1 MEKNA
6 KDANDYNIQSTRAFL
21 MLRQGNEKRK
31 AARDMFAAAIKSR
44 PDVQATQ
51 DIVLGLDISLND
63 TVDAEYHAKEVLRR
77 NRKAP
82 LANYVMGSLAL
93 QKGKNEE
100 AEMYLRRACET
111 TRPVVLAQNDLAEV
125 LRRTKR
131 FEEAE
136 RYARLAV
143 RTAPELYVAWETLGA
158 ILLDANGDLNEAEQ
172 CIVKACELSKSESG
186 KEADVRMLVSLA
198 RVQIAKGDR
207 QRANMTLRKVK
218 GRVKELSDF
227 ERGEFEELSKSVR

>member
-93 QKGKNEE
+93 QKGKYEE
-100 AEMYLRRACET
+100 AETFLRRACET

-143 RTAPELYVAWETLGA
+143 RTAPELYVAWETLGS
-158 ILLDANGDLNEAEQ
+158 ILLDAKGDLNEAEQ
-172 CIVKACELSKSESG
+172 CIVKACDLSKSESG
-186 KEADVRMLVSLA
+186 KEEDVRMLIALA

-207 QRANMTLRKVK
+207 QRANMTIRKVK
-218 GRVKELSDF
+218 GRVKELSEF

>member
-1 MEKNA
+1 
-6 KDANDYNIQSTRAFL
+6 
-21 MLRQGNEKRK
+21 
-31 AARDMFAAAIKSR
+31 
-44 PDVQATQ
+44 
-51 DIVLGLDISLND
+51 
-63 TVDAEYHAKEVLRR
+63 
-77 NRKAP
+77 
-82 LANYVMGSLAL
+82 
-93 QKGKNEE
+93 
-100 AEMYLRRACET
+100 MYLRRACET

-172 CIVKACELSKSESG
+172 CIVKACELSRSESG

-198 RVQIAKGDR
+198 RVQLARGDKARGKG
-207 QRANMTLRKVK
+207 TLRKVQS
-218 GRVKELSDF
+218 RVGELSEF
-227 ERGEFEELSKSVR
+227 ERGEFEELRKSAR